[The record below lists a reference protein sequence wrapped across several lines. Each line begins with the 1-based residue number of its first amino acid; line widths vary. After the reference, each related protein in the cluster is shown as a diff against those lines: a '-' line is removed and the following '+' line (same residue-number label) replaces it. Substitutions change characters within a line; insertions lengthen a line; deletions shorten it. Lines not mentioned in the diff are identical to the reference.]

1 MFFFGRR
8 FLFYY
13 EGGLRLSVV
22 LFVEARF
29 LITSVNRAL
38 LSSRRLST
46 TPALRT
52 RFLSIQDLRLGR
64 LTSRDTGIAQ
74 FSPQVAA
81 KQTGVVLLRVR
92 DEF

>member
-1 MFFFGRR
+1 
-8 FLFYY
+8 
-13 EGGLRLSVV
+13 VV

-52 RFLSIQDLRLGR
+52 RFLSIQDLRLVR

-74 FSPQVAA
+74 LSPQVVA
-81 KQTGVVLLRVR
+81 KQTGVVAILGLCPGG
-92 DEF
+92 FKG